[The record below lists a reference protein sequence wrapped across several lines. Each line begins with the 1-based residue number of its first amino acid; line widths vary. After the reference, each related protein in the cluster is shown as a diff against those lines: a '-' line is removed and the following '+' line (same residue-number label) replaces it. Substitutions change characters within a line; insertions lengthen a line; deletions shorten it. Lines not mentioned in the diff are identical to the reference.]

1 MTKIEKEV
9 AKALDVS
16 IASLINSE
24 HETLVRS
31 NSEDEY
37 VLHMNRS
44 ENWGQ
49 QAPGCP
55 AVTLNLQASQAKCQK
70 IMQPESLPRV
80 YGIKQNACKES
91 ILPSAQLLY

>member
-1 MTKIEKEV
+1 MRFPFRSGMTKIEKEV

-37 VLHMNRS
+37 VHHMNRS
-44 ENWGQ
+44 ENG
-49 QAPGCP
+49 GE
-55 AVTLNLQASQAKCQK
+55 QASLAKCQK
-70 IMQPESLPRV
+70 IMQPESLPQV
-80 YGIKQNACKES
+80 YDGKAKCMQGTHT
-91 ILPSAQLLY
+91 AQLQGVSY